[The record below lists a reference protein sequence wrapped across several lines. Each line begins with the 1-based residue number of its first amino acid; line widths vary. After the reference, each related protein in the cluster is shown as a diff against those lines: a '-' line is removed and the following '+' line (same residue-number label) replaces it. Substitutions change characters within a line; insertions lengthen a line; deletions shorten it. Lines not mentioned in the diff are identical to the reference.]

1 VLRRAAAAL
10 VTALLLASC
19 GSTDDAA
26 TVNDGAVTVASLEQV
41 VADFATV
48 GETQIL
54 NGVASGDTVRGLLT
68 SLIRAEVVNQVLAA
82 NDVEVTQAERDE
94 VAAQLASQGNTDLP
108 PTLIELII
116 TLNSANAA
124 LARVAPLSTTDI
136 AATYDIDPKKLGVLC
151 VRHLVVEDEATAKKA
166 RAELGATAGD
176 EEFAKVAGKY
186 SVEPNA
192 AETGGALTG
201 QSGAC
206 ISLNEW
212 QAGFDPDFVA
222 GAFAARV
229 GEPTQPVKSSFGWHV
244 IYVRPFAAVAENLI
258 ATLTAAPGEYR
269 LLSALREAD
278 VSVASR
284 YGRWDPLSG
293 AVVKL

>member
-1 VLRRAAAAL
+1 MLRRAAAAL

-19 GSTDDAA
+19 GSTNDAA

-136 AATYDIDPKKLGVLC
+136 AANYDIDPKKLGVLC
-151 VRHLVVEDEATAKKA
+151 VRHLVVEDEATAK
-166 RAELGATAGD
+166 RSEEHTSEL
-176 EEFAKVAGKY
+176 
-186 SVEPNA
+186 
-192 AETGGALTG
+192 
-201 QSGAC
+201 QS
-206 ISLNEW
+206 
-212 QAGFDPDFVA
+212 
-222 GAFAARV
+222 
-229 GEPTQPVKSSFGWHV
+229 H
-244 IYVRPFAAVAENLI
+244 
-258 ATLTAAPGEYR
+258 
-269 LLSALREAD
+269 
-278 VSVASR
+278 
-284 YGRWDPLSG
+284 
-293 AVVKL
+293 